1 MIVMSVRHKDA
12 VRLDLFDIHHFCE
25 WVLSNKW
32 VKEQVFP
39 IDFGGKAGV
48 AVVNNFHAILFCV
61 LKPNPPFGSRP
72 KVIGAKFPTSDLFA
86 FTDGSCLS
94 RFGSFCM

>member
-1 MIVMSVRHKDA
+1 LPIAS
-12 VRLDLFDIHHFCE
+12 

-32 VKEQVFP
+32 VKQQVFP

-72 KVIGAKFPTSDLFA
+72 KIMVAKLRTSDLFA
-86 FTDGSCLS
+86 FQEDSVL
-94 RFGSFCM
+94 FCCGYF